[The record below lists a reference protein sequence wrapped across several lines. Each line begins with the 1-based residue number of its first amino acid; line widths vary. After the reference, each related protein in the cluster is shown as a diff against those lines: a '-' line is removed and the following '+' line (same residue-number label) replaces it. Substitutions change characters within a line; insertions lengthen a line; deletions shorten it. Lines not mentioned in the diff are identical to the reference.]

1 MKRIYLSLIREH
13 FKRNQ
18 QMIFLVGPRQAGK
31 TTVSL
36 MVKEFTDQ
44 FAYLNWDNLDHRK
57 IILAGVNSVAS
68 FAGLDKL
75 TKETPVIVFDEIHKY
90 GKWKTFLKG
99 FFDTYKGKVNIIVT
113 GSSRLDV
120 YKKGGDSLMGRYFS
134 YRLHQLSLAEL
145 ERVDASVLFDIIP
158 STTLRIDLLEK
169 EINKPFQ
176 NKDQDFERLLKNG
189 GFPEPFIKND
199 SKFLNRWKTL
209 RQEQLIKEDI
219 RDLSRI
225 QELGQIELL
234 AEILRHQAG
243 QLTNYSNLANKVNV
257 SSNTIRRWIKTL
269 QGFFYCFTIQPWAKN
284 IPRSLIKEPK
294 TYLWDWIN
302 VDEEGSRA
310 ENLIAS
316 HLLKAVHYWTDCGL
330 GQYALWF
337 IRDKEKREVDF
348 LVSRDKKP
356 WFLVEVKLSQKEA
369 ISKNLGFFQEKI
381 KARHAF
387 QVVFDMEYVPNDCFR
402 HTAPII
408 VPARTFLTQLV

>member
-1 MKRIYLSLIREH
+1 MKRIYTAVIKEH

-18 QMIFLVGPRQAGK
+18 QMVFLIGPRQAGK

-36 MVKEFTDQ
+36 MAKEFTSQ
-44 FAYLNWDNLDHRK
+44 FSYLNWDNLDHRK
-57 IILAGVNSVAS
+57 IIIEGVNSVAS

-75 TKETPVIVFDEIHKY
+75 TSEIPIIVFDEIHKY
-90 GKWKTFLKG
+90 SKWKTFLKG

-120 YKKGGDSLMGRYFS
+120 YKKGGDSLMGRYFP
-134 YRLHQLSLAEL
+134 YRLHQLSLGEL
-145 ERVDASVLFDIIP
+145 G
-158 STTLRIDLLEK
+158 RIDLSEK
-169 EINKPFQ
+169 EINEPFQ
-176 NKDQDFERLLKNG
+176 SKNQSFDKLLKNG

-199 SKFLNRWKTL
+199 PRFLNRWKTL
-209 RQEQLIKEDI
+209 RQQQLIREDI

-234 AEILRHQAG
+234 AEILKYQAG

-257 SSNTIRRWIKTL
+257 SSDTIHRWIKTL
-269 QGFFYCFTIQPWAKN
+269 QSFFYCFTIQPWSKN

-302 VDEEGSRA
+302 VDEEGSRV
-310 ENLIAS
+310 ENLVAA
-316 HLLKAVHYWTDCGL
+316 HLLKAVNYWTDCGL

-356 WFLVEVKLSQKEA
+356 WFLVEVKLSSKA
-369 ISKNLGFFQEKI
+369 GISKNLAYFQEKVR
-381 KARHAF
+381 ARHAF
-387 QVVFDMEYVPNDCFR
+387 QVVFDMEYIPKDCFK
-402 HTAPII
+402 HTEPII
-408 VPARTFLTQLV
+408 VPASTFLTQLV